1 MCVCVRESKPSIS
14 RLKRE
19 RNESES
25 QMLFSSKLFIW
36 TFMITLCFSVQLFLF
51 QLLRG
56 LAYCHSRRVLHRD
69 LKPQNLL
76 ISENGD
82 LKLADFGE

>member
-1 MCVCVRESKPSIS
+1 MRH
-14 RLKRE
+14 
-19 RNESES
+19 
-25 QMLFSSKLFIW
+25 SSTHEYI
-36 TFMITLCFSVQLFLF
+36 QLFLY

-76 ISENGD
+76 ISEAGD
-82 LKLADFGE
+82 LKLADFGEHKVKGRKGRRVGRRGGERKGGKKGREE